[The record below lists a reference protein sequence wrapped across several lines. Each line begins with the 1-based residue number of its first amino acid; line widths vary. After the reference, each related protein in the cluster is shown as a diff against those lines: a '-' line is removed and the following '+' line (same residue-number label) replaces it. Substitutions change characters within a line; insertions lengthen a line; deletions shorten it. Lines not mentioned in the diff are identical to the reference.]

1 MDPTSGAAFLHCWPS
16 RHTQLGSHTR
26 ALQSL
31 PHMLV
36 LFKYTWKSERFGL
49 EYTAVPFPTE
59 RDGGIR
65 KVLRGYTI
73 IWLQVREDSSPE
85 SPTWVLA
92 GHWEVGHITGF
103 KHTEPS
109 TGPGPGE
116 SHHLCCCWFHFG
128 IPIAS
133 LQYAASSLIVHP
145 FTSKS
150 TSKLPLKW
158 VQNVP

>member
-1 MDPTSGAAFLHCWPS
+1 MDPTSGAASLHCWPS

-65 KVLRGYTI
+65 KVLWGYTI
-73 IWLQVREDSSPE
+73 IWWQVREDSSPE

-92 GHWEVGHITGF
+92 GHWEVGRTHYWIQAYWAFHGPRPWRKPPSLLLLIPF
-103 KHTEPS
+103 WHTHSKP
-109 TGPGPGE
+109 PA
-116 SHHLCCCWFHFG
+116 CCLIPNCASIHF
-128 IPIAS
+128 
-133 LQYAASSLIVHP
+133 
-145 FTSKS
+145 
-150 TSKLPLKW
+150 
-158 VQNVP
+158 